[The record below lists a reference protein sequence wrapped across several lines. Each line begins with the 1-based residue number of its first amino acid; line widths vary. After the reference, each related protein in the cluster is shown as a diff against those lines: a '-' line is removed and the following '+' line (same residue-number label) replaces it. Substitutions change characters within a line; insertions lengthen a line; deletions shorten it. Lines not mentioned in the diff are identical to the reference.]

1 MSIIHKPA
9 SSGTTNLQTLA
20 ADRAARA
27 LAVNDGLAESN
38 TAKKHD
44 HYFALPAVKVPVQE
58 QSAPAPAQKPANV
71 PVREVTEASVEAAIV
86 SHREEEAPR
95 PNMAP
100 IIKTRVASVG
110 AGSTRSVPHAP
121 FVPNQPKP
129 VKQSSVGGGQAKRP
143 APSDT
148 GIPVSPA
155 ASPARP
161 GVVTAESIAAAIAA
175 SRPAAPAASPAP
187 RVMAS
192 KKK

>member
-27 LAVNDGLAESN
+27 LAVNDGLAEVSAAARHEHVVTTKPVKIPDTG
-38 TAKKHD
+38 TAHES
-44 HYFALPAVKVPVQE
+44 LTPAAPPV
-58 QSAPAPAQKPANV
+58 PAQA
-71 PVREVTEASVEAAIV
+71 VTEASVEAAIV
-86 SHREEEAPR
+86 KHREEEAPR

-100 IIKTRVASVG
+100 IIKQRVASVG

-143 APSDT
+143 APE
-148 GIPVSPA
+148 PVAPPA
-155 ASPARP
+155 PAEPAKP
-161 GVVTAESIAAAIAA
+161 GVVTAASIAAAIAA
-175 SRPAAPAASPAP
+175 SRPAAPAP
-187 RVMAS
+187 RVMATG
-192 KKK
+192 KPRR

>member
-1 MSIIHKPA
+1 MSIVHKPA

-27 LAVNDGLAESN
+27 LTVNDGLAESN
-38 TAKKHD
+38 AAKKHE
-44 HYFALPAVKVPVQE
+44 H
-58 QSAPAPAQKPANV
+58 PAPAVEAPVPA
-71 PVREVTEASVEAAIV
+71 VTEASVEAAIV
-86 SHREEEAPR
+86 KHREEEAPR

-100 IIKTRVASVG
+100 IIKQRVASVG

-121 FVPNQPKP
+121 FIPNQPKP

-143 APSDT
+143 APET
-148 GIPVSPA
+148 VAPPAPAEPA
-155 ASPARP
+155 ASGETRQHPAKP
-161 GVVTAESIAAAIAA
+161 GVVTAASIAAAIAA
-175 SRPAAPAASPAP
+175 SRPAAPAP